1 MQSNIID
8 REFSKFTEVNLGI
21 YVHNI
26 LWRLRDNPDF
36 PAPRPTLEELREK
49 LAEMKRELTKL
60 FSGDDR
66 ALDPMRTTRQD
77 LEDILTNLADN
88 LEQTTRDRAKL
99 ATTGFELVRD

>member
-1 MQSNIID
+1 MQAKIID
-8 REFSKFTEVNLGI
+8 REFSKFTEVNMGV

-66 ALDPMRTTRQD
+66 ALDQMHAARHH
-77 LEDILTNLADN
+77 LEEILRNLADN
-88 LEQTTRDRAKL
+88 LEATTRDRAKL
-99 ATTGFELVRD
+99 ATTGFDLLRD

>member
-8 REFSKFTEVNLGI
+8 REFSKFTEVNLGV

-36 PAPRPTLEELREK
+36 PAPNPTLEQLREK

-60 FSGDDR
+60 FSGDDL
-66 ALDPMRTTRQD
+66 ALDPMRATRHD
-77 LEDILTNLADN
+77 LEEILRTLADN
-88 LEQTTRDRAKL
+88 LEQTTRDRVKL
-99 ATTGFELVRD
+99 ATTGFDLVRD